1 MQRYLPFEWKEQ
13 FCRRKA
19 ACRLAPWRRSWRWWW
34 WWWSI
39 RKWASWRTRWWAVAP
54 GWKAWRERGRWAPGR
69 PHPPSSCHW
78 HWLRPVHPWQRRAR
92 GRQPLTRRGWLAAS
106 TSVVRRRWLV
116 STFSSVITVVLMI
129 GIATGHWALLCQRP
143 RLHFGIG
150 NRSVVGTCLGASVII
165 TSATAATSAAAAA
178 TTVVAF
184 PLRKRKE
191 INRYTLVM
199 RSKRTNAK
207 AGTRS
212 MDVDSC
218 VNADIVAM
226 TFSDISCCYCC
237 YREEGREALF

>member
-1 MQRYLPFEWKEQ
+1 
-13 FCRRKA
+13 
-19 ACRLAPWRRSWRWWW
+19 
-34 WWWSI
+34 
-39 RKWASWRTRWWAVAP
+39 
-54 GWKAWRERGRWAPGR
+54 
-69 PHPPSSCHW
+69 
-78 HWLRPVHPWQRRAR
+78 
-92 GRQPLTRRGWLAAS
+92 
-106 TSVVRRRWLV
+106 
-116 STFSSVITVVLMI
+116 MI

-150 NRSVVGTCLGASVII
+150 NRSVVGACLGASVII
-165 TSATAATSAAAAA
+165 TAAATAATSAAAAA

-226 TFSDISCCYCC
+226 TFSDISCCCC
-237 YREEGREALF
+237 CCFYWRPTGGRRPKASLLFFLALALCFSFDFRSKRPRSFKRQLVVTAAPNRR